1 MRSIPAAEAYL
12 RPSKTVSLLCSL
24 FGKSASST
32 RDKIEILASILV
44 LYFPLTLYF
53 NYFVI
58 VPWISREYI
67 FFPFPFLFLSL
78 FSSTLGRANRDK

>member
-12 RPSKTVSLLCSL
+12 RPSKTVSLLYSL

-44 LYFPLTLYF
+44 LYFLLTLYF

-58 VPWISREYI
+58 VPWDFKGVNL
-67 FFPFPFLFLSL
+67 FFSHF
-78 FSSTLGRANRDK
+78 FSSLLFR